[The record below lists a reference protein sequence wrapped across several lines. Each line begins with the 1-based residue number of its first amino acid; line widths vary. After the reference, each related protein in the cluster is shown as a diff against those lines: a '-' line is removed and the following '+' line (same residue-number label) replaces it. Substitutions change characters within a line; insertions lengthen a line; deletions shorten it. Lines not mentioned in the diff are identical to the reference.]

1 MKKIIPFLFLNLI
14 SIAVFSQANYTISG
28 KIIDAATKLPLQG
41 ASVFAE
47 NTTIGTATNT
57 EGFFRLQLPNGGYSI
72 VVTFTG
78 YQTETKR
85 VTTADAGNR
94 EMVIEIKQKE
104 KELQDVVIK
113 ASFEVK
119 NGWVKYGDFFLENF
133 IGKTANSQQ
142 CVIKNKDAV
151 KFFFYK
157 RKGLLKVMAEEPLEI
172 TNDGLG
178 YNIK

>member
-1 MKKIIPFLFLNLI
+1 MKKIIPFLFFNLI

-78 YQTETKR
+78 YQTETK
-85 VTTADAGNR
+85 
-94 EMVIEIKQKE
+94 K
-104 KELQDVVIK
+104 
-113 ASFEVK
+113 
-119 NGWVKYGDFFLENF
+119 
-133 IGKTANSQQ
+133 IGRAH
-142 CVIKNKDAV
+142 V
-151 KFFFYK
+151 
-157 RKGLLKVMAEEPLEI
+157 
-172 TNDGLG
+172 
-178 YNIK
+178 